1 MSSSRKKIPQ
11 EMVSILSQFSLEPTT
26 EKNMA
31 ICIAAKSLLKD
42 IQEFN
47 TLDEKEQSKKIV
59 ALRTSLLSFYD
70 TTDLPIVYVADLDF
84 KKLVCNILISL
95 SEQFPI
101 NKADLIK
108 IDKNDQFYSI
118 FGQLFS
124 LQNIIDYNKKR
135 PPIDSLGENLEGKF
149 LLDPITKKPFSAIDS
164 ERLILLTSL
173 RRKDID
179 FLIDQPSY
187 NKSGPAQLSH
197 YNTLKDI
204 ALSLQ
209 GKTIINN
216 TVFLD
221 KFKKKKNERFIIPTH
236 LSRYHDP
243 IHSLFSLE
251 KTINKMISLGDEII
265 FTDKELLFF
274 MALLKKNNE
283 LRTYK
288 NLSSIFTEPYE
299 LEMKSTPILSQ
310 NAANAFICLLS
321 LNNEPKT
328 LKEIADF
335 MIISGYD
342 LNHQFT
348 GGHAAIHLA
357 AQNGSADAM
366 MILLDPK
373 YNINLNLR
381 DSTGE
386 TPLNTA
392 ARNQHVEIVEMLA
405 KKDANV
411 MIPRFDGIAPIHI
424 AAEHDDAGLLTLL
437 LEYKANIEQKADS
450 LSYQR
455 TAAHIAA
462 KENSKNVT
470 KILLEKGAA
479 FDQTDA
485 QGHMPFHLAAYK
497 STEVM
502 ELLLQH
508 TDKFNINHVLDNPRF
523 PCTAASIAAENNVT
537 ILKLLVEAKA
547 DPMIRRSDD
556 GTLPLHRAAYA
567 HPMIQRS
574 DNSMFIFHGPA
585 FKGNYAA
592 TAFLIDYHKKNQQK
606 IFIPS
611 KYGQSP
617 FVFACAYGNWEIAK
631 LLLKNK
637 NDEPLSIEDQE
648 VMDKFHDKLDL
659 QKSKS
664 DSLLSK
670 LSLYAPAPVTLEP
683 KLTQK
688 KKQHALR

>member
-1 MSSSRKKIPQ
+1 MSSSRKNISQ
-11 EMVSILSQFSLEPTT
+11 DTVRILSQFTT
-26 EKNMA
+26 EKNQP
-31 ICIAAKSLLKD
+31 ICIAAKALLKD

-59 ALRTSLLSFYD
+59 ALRTSLLSLYD
-70 TTDLPIVYVADLDF
+70 NTDLPIVYVADVDF

-101 NKADLIK
+101 NKADLSK

-118 FGQLFS
+118 FGRLFS
-124 LQNIIDYNKKR
+124 LQTIIDYNKKR
-135 PPIDSLGENLEGKF
+135 APIKSLGENSKGKF
-149 LLDPITKKPFSAIDS
+149 LLDPITKQPFSAIDS
-164 ERLILLTSL
+164 ERLILLANL

-204 ALSLQ
+204 ALALQ

-216 TVFLD
+216 ICFFD
-221 KFKKKKNERFIIPTH
+221 KFKKKKNESFLIPKH
-236 LSRYHDP
+236 LSRHRDLLHYLL
-243 IHSLFSLE
+243 SSG
-251 KTINKMISLGDEII
+251 KTIKNMISLGDEINV
-265 FTDKELLFF
+265 TDKELLFF

-283 LRTYK
+283 LRTYE
-288 NLSSIFTEPYE
+288 NLSSILTEPYE
-299 LEMKSTPILSQ
+299 LKMQSTPVLSQ
-310 NAANAFICLLS
+310 NAANTFICLLA

-328 LKEIADF
+328 LKEMADF
-335 MIISGYD
+335 MILSGYD

-357 AQNGSADAM
+357 AQNGSSEAM
-366 MILLDPK
+366 EVLLDPK
-373 YNINLNLR
+373 YSIDVNLR
-381 DSTGE
+381 DSTGD

-392 ARNQHVEIVEMLA
+392 ARNQHVGIVEMLA
-405 KKDANV
+405 KKGANV
-411 MIPRFDGIAPIHI
+411 MIPRFDGMAPIHC
-424 AAEHDDAGLLTLL
+424 AAEHDAAKLMTLL

-450 LSYQR
+450 VSCQR

-470 KILLEKGAA
+470 KILLERGAA
-479 FDQTDA
+479 FDKTDV

-508 TDKFNINHVLDNPRF
+508 TDKFNINQVLDNPRC
-523 PCTAASIAAENNVT
+523 PCTAAFIAAEYNVT

-567 HPMIQRS
+567 DPMIQRS
-574 DNSMFIFHGPA
+574 DNNMFIFNDPA

-606 IFIPS
+606 IFTPS

-617 FVFACAYGNWEIAK
+617 FVFACAYSNWEIAK

-637 NDEPLSIEDQE
+637 NDEPLSMEDQE
-648 VMDKFHDKLDL
+648 VMNKFHDKLDL
-659 QKSKS
+659 QKSKPA
-664 DSLLSK
+664 SLLSK
-670 LSLYAPAPVTLEP
+670 ISLYAPTPITLEP
-683 KLTQK
+683 KLQK
-688 KKQHALR
+688 KKRRALG